1 MTNKPPKRVPIYFDA
16 EFTGLHRNTQLI
28 SIGMYSPLSGA
39 YLYAEFNDFDDSGLD
54 DWLKEHVIGNL
65 WWNDQ
70 QEYSHIHELW
80 NYGEKGHKC
89 PMIKGDSAS
98 IKSHILEWLK
108 QESVIYHDR
117 KIQFYADCYAY
128 DWMLLN
134 DLLCEDGKA
143 LNLPEFID
151 YIPMDLSTAMQ
162 MADVDPDMNR
172 EEFVGPEML
181 ERIKSADP
189 FTSIDGADIK
199 HNSLWDAVIAY
210 ACFSKLGEEM

>member
-39 YLYAEFNDFDDSGLD
+39 YLYAEFNDFDDSDLD

-117 KIQFYADCYAY
+117 KIQFY

-134 DLLCEDGKA
+134 DLLCDDGKA

-210 ACFSKLGEEM
+210 ACFSRLTGNA